1 MLSLSMDDNVIS
13 YKKSKETVK
22 KKSPKTTKKLA
33 LNCDLLNFLIGLV
46 YFGWHLVNPH
56 VQAVQTICANRGV
69 GDV

>member
-22 KKSPKTTKKLA
+22 KKSPKTTQKNLA

-56 VQAVQTICANRGV
+56 VQAVQTICAKG
-69 GDV
+69 G